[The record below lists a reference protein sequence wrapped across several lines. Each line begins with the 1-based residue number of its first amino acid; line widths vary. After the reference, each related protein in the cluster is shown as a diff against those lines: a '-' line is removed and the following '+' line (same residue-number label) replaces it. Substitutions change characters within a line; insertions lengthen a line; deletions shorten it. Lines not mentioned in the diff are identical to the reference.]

1 MEMFQ
6 NWTTFIKISSI
17 HIYHFDLF
25 ET

>member
-1 MEMFQ
+1 MEMSH